1 MVDLLVYYLEA
12 KMAVMSVVEKAAA
25 KVVVRVDKRVAQ
37 TVEMS
42 DVSMALTMVV
52 MSAVVMVVS

>member
-1 MVDLLVYYLEA
+1 
-12 KMAVMSVVEKAAA
+12 MAVMSVVEKAAA

>member
-1 MVDLLVYYLEA
+1 M
-12 KMAVMSVVEKAAA
+12 
-25 KVVVRVDKRVAQ
+25 RVDKRVAQ

-52 MSAVVMVVS
+52 MSAVVMAVSKAIDSVEQMVVVSAASRDGKTADN